1 MITIRFCWL
10 RVLLEHVI
18 PNLLAAFQSSLLSE
32 YFFYTSRKI
41 TKDQRAI
48 LNLCIYINIAYISE
62 LNTIPTIKAQ
72 CDAIRLNCHH
82 FTEKGRENQLSKQ
95 SFFFLLFC
103 FVCFICHFLLLSSS
117 CKWDFL
123 FKQSTKG
130 YGASCLCF
138 ICSMTDLPFNISS
151 L

>member
-95 SFFFLLFC
+95 SFFFYYYSVLFVLFATFCCYLLHANG
-103 FVCFICHFLLLSSS
+103 I
-117 CKWDFL
+117 
-123 FKQSTKG
+123 
-130 YGASCLCF
+130 SCLSNQQKVTAQVVC
-138 ICSMTDLPFNISS
+138 ISFAA
-151 L
+151 